1 MDNEQALFNIANT
14 NKMKKGKIDNRYS
27 GYFYIPTP
35 KKKAISASVSKHMQ
49 RFFLNRTGLKN
60 FLKIMKSSTRNLNF
74 QTDSQNLASI
84 KSH

>member
-35 KKKAISASVSKHMQ
+35 KKKLFPPLLQSLID
-49 RFFLNRTGLKN
+49 LKGCK
-60 FLKIMKSSTRNLNF
+60 KIDYVF
-74 QTDSQNLASI
+74 
-84 KSH
+84 